1 MTLIVE
7 REDLEVFSLII
18 GAVFGSFLNV
28 LIYRLPLNKS
38 IITPRSFCPSCEETI
53 PWYNN
58 IPIFSYFI
66 LKAKC
71 ANCNEKI
78 SLRYPI
84 VEGLSAVVTLAL
96 FNKIG
101 LSLDLI
107 FALILFYTLIVLS
120 FIDFKYKAV
129 PDYLLLIVF
138 IFAFLVTQFSIFEA
152 LKGAFLVS
160 GAFVLLNFLVTFY
173 IQNIKARITKDES
186 LKTQEALGE
195 GDIPIIA
202 LLGIVLGVKGALIA
216 IFFSALFAIIPSIY
230 FSIRKK
236 DIQTPFIPYL
246 SLGFTVEYFF
256 NISKVFI

>member
-1 MTLIVE
+1 MILIVE
-7 REDLEVFSLII
+7 REDLEVFSLIFGVVI
-18 GAVFGSFLNV
+18 GSFLNV
-28 LIYRLPLNKS
+28 LIYRLPLKKS
-38 IITPRSFCPSCEETI
+38 IVTPRSFCPSCNKTV
-53 PWYNN
+53 PWYHN

-71 ANCNEKI
+71 SNCKEKI
-78 SLRYPI
+78 SFFYPI
-84 VEGLSAVVTLAL
+84 VEILSAIITLAL
-96 FNKIG
+96 FYKLG
-101 LSLDLI
+101 LSLKLV
-107 FALILFYTLIVLS
+107 FSLILFYALIVLS
-120 FIDFKYKAV
+120 FIDFRYKAV

-138 IFAFLVTQFSIFEA
+138 ILAFFLTDFSIFEA
-152 LKGAFLVS
+152 FKSAFLVS
-160 GAFVLLNFLVTFY
+160 GAFVLLNFLITFY
-173 IQNIKARITKDES
+173 IQNIKARIIKDES

-230 FSIRKK
+230 FSITKK